1 MLKRGQVLLYAI
13 SAVDLFFCR
22 DRVYEKS
29 EYERGNL
36 AGYSALDD
44 QTMFYKAWLKG
55 MKTVVVPDAQY
66 NHLDARTSSR
76 NNKPA
81 MIYSL
86 SYNRIVF
93 WHRFIFCMQSNALL
107 KCWAAI
113 CFNYRQIMEW
123 GFDFISVA
131 RRKLSKNDWKMS
143 RKGSRDGW
151 KYIKSN
157 EYLKIPDLNEMI
169 KEGRGKNE

>member
-1 MLKRGQVLLYAI
+1 
-13 SAVDLFFCR
+13 
-22 DRVYEKS
+22 
-29 EYERGNL
+29 
-36 AGYSALDD
+36 
-44 QTMFYKAWLKG
+44 
-55 MKTVVVPDAQY
+55 
-66 NHLDARTSSR
+66 
-76 NNKPA
+76 
-81 MIYSL
+81 
-86 SYNRIVF
+86 
-93 WHRFIFCMQSNALL
+93 
-107 KCWAAI
+107 
-113 CFNYRQIMEW
+113 MEW